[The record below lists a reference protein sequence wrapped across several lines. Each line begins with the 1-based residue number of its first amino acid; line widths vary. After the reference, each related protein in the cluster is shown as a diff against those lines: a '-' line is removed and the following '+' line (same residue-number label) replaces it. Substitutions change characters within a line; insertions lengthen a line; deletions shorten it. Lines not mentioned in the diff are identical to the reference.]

1 MNDSSSIDN
10 KPTMHNKTVL
20 ITGSTDGVGR
30 ITAEKLALRGATVL
44 IHGRSADKI
53 SSTVKCIK
61 QITGNDNIYGYQ
73 ADLGFLVQTRQL
85 AERVLSEHPKLD
97 ILINNAG
104 VGPGGS
110 EEQLKR
116 TVSEEG
122 YELRFQVNYLATA
135 MLCQLL
141 LPALKLAKGRIINIA
156 SAAQMPLKF
165 EDLMMEKK
173 FNSSSAYAQSK
184 LAVIMFSLLFAE
196 KIRDEGI
203 TVNALDP
210 GSFLNTRMV
219 QQAYGVTG
227 NSPDTGAIAQLF
239 LACAPELNGVTMQYF
254 SQLRPAKA
262 NEQAYDLIAQQR
274 LWEITNQLLC
284 IASTK

>member
-1 MNDSSSIDN
+1 MNDISSVGNKASI
-10 KPTMHNKTVL
+10 HRKTVL

-30 ITAEKLALRGATVL
+30 KLALRGARVL

-53 SSTVKCIK
+53 RSTVESIK
-61 QITGNDNIYGYQ
+61 QITSNNNIYGYQ
-73 ADLGFLVQTRQL
+73 ADLSFLVQTRQL
-85 AERVLSEHPKLD
+85 AERVLFEHPTLD

-104 VGPGGS
+104 VGPSNS
-110 EEQLKR
+110 EDQLKR
-116 TVSEEG
+116 VVSEDG

-141 LPALKLAKGRIINIA
+141 LPALKLVKGRIINIA
-156 SAAQMPLKF
+156 SAAQLPLQF
-165 EDLMMEKK
+165 DDLMMEKK

-184 LAVIMFSLLFAE
+184 LAVIMFSLLFAK
-196 KIRDEGI
+196 KIRDQGV

-227 NSPDTGAIAQLF
+227 SNPESGAITQLF
-239 LACAPELNGVTMQYF
+239 LACAPELDGVTMQYF

-274 LWEITNQLLC
+274 LWDITNQLLY

>member
-1 MNDSSSIDN
+1 MNDTSSVDSESS
-10 KPTMHNKTVL
+10 MSSKTVL

-53 SSTVKCIK
+53 SSTVESIK
-61 QITGNDNIYGYQ
+61 QITRNDNIYGYQ
-73 ADLGFLVQTRQL
+73 ADLGFLAQTQQL
-85 AERVLSEHPKLD
+85 AERVLSEHSILD

-104 VGPGGS
+104 IGPS
-110 EEQLKR
+110 SSKDQLKR
-116 TVSEEG
+116 ILSEDG
-122 YELRFQVNYLATA
+122 YELRFQINYLATA
-135 MLCQLL
+135 MLCHLL

-156 SAAQMPLKF
+156 SAAQLPLQF
-165 EDLMMEKK
+165 DDLMMENK

-184 LAVIMFSLLFAE
+184 LAVIMFSFLFA
-196 KIRDEGI
+196 KKVRDECV

-227 NSPDTGAIAQLF
+227 NSPESGAIAQLF
-239 LACAPELNGVTMQYF
+239 LASAPELNGVTMQYF

-262 NEQAYDLIAQQR
+262 NAQAYDFLAQQR
-274 LWEITNQLLC
+274 LWEITNQLLR
-284 IASTK
+284 ITSTK